1 MNYNTYTPKNR
12 KWEWNA
18 SKGYASRNL
27 NSPAKGARKASRKAA
42 RKAAQVA
49 KNVTIKGTVTLESL
63 GLSFEPTAVRRAS
76 IVG

>member
-27 NSPAKGARKASRKAA
+27 NCPAQAKAKAKAA
-42 RKAAQVA
+42 RKVA
-49 KNVTIKGTVTLESL
+49 RKATENVTIRATISLESL
-63 GLSFEPTAVRRAS
+63 GLSFTPTAIRQAS

>member
-18 SKGYASRNL
+18 SKGYANRNL
-27 NSPAKGARKASRKAA
+27 NCPAQAQSKAKAAKTIARKATE
-42 RKAAQVA
+42 
-49 KNVTIKGTVTLESL
+49 NVTIRATITLESL
-63 GLSFEPTAVRRAS
+63 GLSFTPTAVRQAT

>member
-18 SKGYASRNL
+18 SKGYASYNL
-27 NSPAKGARKASRKAA
+27 NCPAQAKAKAKAA
-42 RKAAQVA
+42 RKVA
-49 KNVTIKGTVTLESL
+49 HKATENVTIRATISLESL
-63 GLSFEPTAVRRAS
+63 GLSFSPTAKRIPS